1 MMAFKNSDYAS
12 LFQFT
17 VHQLKKKRQKKAVQT
32 STGDYFQIPGTF
44 PLMIKRIFN
53 G

>member
-1 MMAFKNSDYAS
+1 MAFKNSDYAGF
-12 LFQFT
+12 FQFI
-17 VHQLKKKRQKKAVQT
+17 VLQLVKKPQTAQT
-32 STGDYFQIPGTF
+32 STGDYLQTPSTF